1 MGGCWGHE
9 CLPNVLLKTELST
22 LASTAFHADL
32 GIQMVVW
39 AGWLTHRAVHAAAVK
54 PQVVG
59 VGTPMGSFLEEVRT
73 IRRFTAELA
82 EPDIFPKQ
90 QASAG
95 TIAVAV
101 PSSGLAV

>member
-1 MGGCWGHE
+1 M
-9 CLPNVLLKTELST
+9 LLKTQLST

-82 EPDIFPKQ
+82 EPDIFPKH